1 MGDGHHVWAAAE
13 WVLMLRYCFLREE
26 GDTLVLA
33 SGIPARWL
41 TAAEPVVFGPAPTT
55 FGPVTVRVQPEAAGR
70 VRVSWEARWHRE
82 APALRVALPG
92 HAACGEGDASV
103 LLEPRQAAEAP

>member
-1 MGDGHHVWAAAE
+1 
-13 WVLMLRYCFLREE
+13 
-26 GDTLVLA
+26 
-33 SGIPARWL
+33 
-41 TAAEPVVFGPAPTT
+41 
-55 FGPVTVRVQPEAAGR
+55 